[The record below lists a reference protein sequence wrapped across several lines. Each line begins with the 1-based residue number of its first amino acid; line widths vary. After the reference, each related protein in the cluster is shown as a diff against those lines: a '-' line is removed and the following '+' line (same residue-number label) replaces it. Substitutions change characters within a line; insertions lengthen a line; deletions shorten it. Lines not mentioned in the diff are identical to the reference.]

1 MLFIFLKFTHLVKNY
16 LKEIALFRIHL
27 STFEHNIKLL
37 KMSNAPLQLPKITLP
52 LIFIVV
58 FGMIFISKSTQNIDA
73 GKAGVLWKRF
83 SGGVVTDR
91 PPLREGFHIIAPWN
105 KVYVYEVRKQELSFK
120 NMKVLSSN
128 GLDIQLEASA
138 WYQPKF
144 DKLGKLHQ
152 EIGED
157 YRTRIILPTIRSAAR
172 SVVGRYTPEQLYS
185 SKRDAIQ
192 KEIFEE
198 TKRIVDDN
206 YIDLSEVLVRDIT
219 LPPTIK
225 DAIERKLRQEQES
238 LEYEFRIEKAKKE
251 AERQEI
257 EAQGKSNAN
266 KILNSSLTEKI
277 LQDKGIEAT
286 IKLSESKN
294 SKVVIIG
301 SGKDGMPIILGNQ

>member
-1 MLFIFLKFTHLVKNY
+1 
-16 LKEIALFRIHL
+16 
-27 STFEHNIKLL
+27 
-37 KMSNAPLQLPKITLP
+37 MSNAPLQLPKITIP
-52 LIFIVV
+52 LIFMAV

-83 SGGVVTDR
+83 GGGVVIDQ
-91 PPLREGFHIIAPWN
+91 PSLGEGFHFIAPWN
-105 KVYVYEVRKQELSFK
+105 KVYVYEVRRQEFSFE
-120 NMKVLSSN
+120 NMQVLSSN
-128 GLDIQLEASA
+128 GLDIKLDASV
-138 WYQPKF
+138 WYNPKLNE
-144 DKLGKLHQ
+144 LGRLHK

-157 YRTRIILPTIRSAAR
+157 YRSRIILPTIRSAAR

-198 TKRIVDDN
+198 SKRIVDKQ
-206 YIDLSEVLVRDIT
+206 YIDLVEVLVRNIT

-238 LEYEFRIEKAKKE
+238 LEYEFRIEKAQKE
-251 AERQEI
+251 AKKQEI
-257 EAQGKSNAN
+257 EAQGKANAN
-266 KILNSSLTEKI
+266 KILNSSLTDKI

-286 IKLSESKN
+286 IKLSQSQN

-301 SGKDGMPIILGNQ
+301 SGKDGMPIILGNH